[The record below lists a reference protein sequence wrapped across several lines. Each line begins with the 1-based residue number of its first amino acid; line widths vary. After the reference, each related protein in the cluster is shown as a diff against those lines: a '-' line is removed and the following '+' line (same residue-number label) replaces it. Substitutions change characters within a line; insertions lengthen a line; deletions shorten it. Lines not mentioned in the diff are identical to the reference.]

1 MKKFLATA
9 TTLALL
15 VPSLA
20 LAAYNDVTLTTDT
33 ILSVNSS
40 DITITGSSAVV
51 ESAVVGATTIVLTMP
66 TSSHIELRSATGTAL
81 TASDTT
87 IQTVNT
93 CSTGNTN
100 LSFNNTGDSTITETV
115 TVGSAHCTL
124 SSGSGSGGGS
134 SFGGGG
140 GGGGG
145 VVTVSPTPA
154 PTPTPT
160 PTPSPTPSA
169 SNADLGALLAQLRS
183 LIAIFQSLGGTV
195 TPAMSAFLNASPNA
209 SFVRDLKVGAT
220 GDDVKGLQVFL
231 NTHGYA
237 VASSGPGS
245 PGNETTR
252 FGAATRAA
260 LAKFQKANGISPAVG
275 YFGAKTRAAVN
286 GM

>member
-9 TTLALL
+9 ATLALL

-40 DITITGSSAVV
+40 DITVVGTSAVV
-51 ESAVVGATTIVLTMP
+51 ESMEVGATTIIFTMP
-66 TSSHIELRSATGTAL
+66 TSSHIEMRSASGTAL
-81 TASDTT
+81 TASDST
-87 IQTVNT
+87 ILTVNT
-93 CSTGNTN
+93 CSTGNTAM
-100 LSFNNTGDSTITETV
+100 SFNNTGDSTITETV

-124 SSGSGSGGGS
+124 SAGGGGGGS

-145 VVTVSPTPA
+145 TVTPS

-169 SNADLGALLAQLRS
+169 SNAELGALLAQLRS

-209 SFVRDLKVGAT
+209 SFMRDLKAGST

-260 LAKFQKANGISPAVG
+260 LAKFQKANGISPAAG
-275 YFGAKTRAAVN
+275 YFGPKTRAAVN